1 VSLTIEKLCS
11 ESGGETHLQDISL
24 RFDRNSFNI
33 LLGPVRSGKTSLL
46 RLIAGLD
53 QANSGQVLLHDSDI
67 TGLDVRRRGVSFVY
81 QEFIN
86 YPTLTVFENI
96 ASPLR
101 VRSETGT
108 SVQRKVLEVACL
120 LGLEGVLNRHPT
132 SLSGGQQQRVAIA
145 RALAKDAEVV
155 LLDEPLANLDY
166 KLREDLRRELP
177 RLFEGS
183 GKIVVYATTDP
194 NEAFLFGGK
203 TVVLHQG
210 HVNQVGTAAEIFAAP
225 KSLAAAQIMSE
236 FPFNLLS
243 ARIERATCSV
253 MDTLSFAL
261 PGHMTALDDGDYTL
275 GFRAEQFHLEAANR
289 ASVTCDAS
297 VSVTEITG
305 NETIV
310 HVDVAGQPCVAV
322 VAGAKTLEAGAS
334 IEMHLDP
341 DRVFLFDEW
350 GKTVATPHRAV
361 SV

>member
-1 VSLTIEKLCS
+1 M
-11 ESGGETHLQDISL
+11 QDISL
-24 RFDRNSFNI
+24 TFERNSFNI

-53 QANSGQVLLHDSDI
+53 QGNSGQVLLHDSNI
-67 TGLDVRRRGVSFVY
+67 TGLDVRKRDVSFVY

-101 VRSETGT
+101 VRSETKK
-108 SVQRKVLEVACL
+108 SMQRKVLEVACL
-120 LGLEGVLNRHPT
+120 LGLENVLDRHPT

-145 RALAKDAEVV
+145 RALTKDAEVV

-203 TVVLHQG
+203 TVVLDQG
-210 HVNQVGTAAEIFAAP
+210 RVSQVGTAADIFAAP
-225 KSLAAAQIMSE
+225 ESLPAARIMSE
-236 FPFNLLS
+236 FPFNLLR
-243 ARIERATCSV
+243 AKIESSTCSV
-253 MDTLSFAL
+253 MNTLSFAL
-261 PGHMTALDDGDYTL
+261 PGHMAALENGDYTL
-275 GFRAEQFHLEAANR
+275 GFRAEQFRLEAVTR
-289 ASVTCDAS
+289 KSVTCDAN

-310 HVDVAGQPCVAV
+310 HVDVAGRPCVAV
-322 VAGAKTLEAGAS
+322 VAGTKTLEAGAT
-334 IEMHLDP
+334 IKMHLDP
-341 DRVFLFDEW
+341 DRIFLFDKW
-350 GKTVATPHRAV
+350 GKTVATPRD
-361 SV
+361 SVPG